1 MKFDK
6 VPDQALINYYNM
18 VGAAYTNELLSG
30 KWQIGI
36 IMLLGKKKLSFSG
49 FKKEMPLITES
60 VLARK
65 LKELEKQNI
74 IKKKIFPQ
82 IPPRTE
88 YSLTEKG
95 HDLYK
100 IANLMQEFG
109 LKYNDR
115 LKKITNKK
123 GPSRN

>member
-1 MKFDK
+1 MKFDD
-6 VPDQALINYYNM
+6 VPDQALIDYFDT

-30 KWQIGI
+30 KWQVGI
-36 IMLLGKKKLSFSG
+36 IMFLGKRKQSFSD
-49 FKKEMPLITES
+49 FKKKMPLITES

-65 LKELEKQNI
+65 LKQLEKQGI
-74 IKKKIFPQ
+74 IKKKIYPQ

-95 HDLYK
+95 QDLCR

-115 LKKITNKK
+115 LSKISKKISSKD
-123 GPSRN
+123 

>member
-1 MKFDK
+1 MKFDD
-6 VPDQALINYYNM
+6 VPDQALIDYYDT

-30 KWQIGI
+30 KWQISI
-36 IMLLGKKKLSFSG
+36 IMLLGKRKHSFSD
-49 FKKEMPLITES
+49 FKKKMPLITES

-65 LKELEKQNI
+65 LKELENQGI
-74 IKKKIFPQ
+74 IKKKIYPQ
-82 IPPRTE
+82 VPPRTE

-95 HDLYK
+95 QDLCR

-115 LKKITNKK
+115 LSKISKKISSKD
-123 GPSRN
+123 